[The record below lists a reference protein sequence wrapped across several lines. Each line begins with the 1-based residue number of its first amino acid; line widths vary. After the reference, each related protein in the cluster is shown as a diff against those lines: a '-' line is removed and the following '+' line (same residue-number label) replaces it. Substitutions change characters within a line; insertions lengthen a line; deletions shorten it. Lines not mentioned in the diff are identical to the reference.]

1 MVKLLIYKWKI
12 IYTHTHTHTYIYIYI
27 YIYVHI
33 YKHEHTFIVAMVFV
47 NCWFINGI
55 LQTKTCIWSHMYG
68 HNLKNERLICYL
80 EQTIDWILSLKFEHY
95 RFDRQ
100 QDVTGHSGGGWWR
113 VPCANGFVMSSSKSV
128 EFIRDT
134 TMFSPHSKTL
144 VHVMLDWTRWCC
156 LAPCLSIKMVG
167 QTRCPSFNHLQL

>member
-1 MVKLLIYKWKI
+1 MWLWGLITLKCALVNFTRLVCVCWRPDFQLLCYNCNVSLTVLFVVKLLIYKWKI
-12 IYTHTHTHTYIYIYI
+12 IYTHTHTHIYIYI

-100 QDVTGHSGGGWWR
+100 QDVTGHSGGDGDEY
-113 VPCANGFVMSSSKSV
+113 PALMA
-128 EFIRDT
+128 
-134 TMFSPHSKTL
+134 L
-144 VHVMLDWTRWCC
+144 
-156 LAPCLSIKMVG
+156 
-167 QTRCPSFNHLQL
+167 

>member
-1 MVKLLIYKWKI
+1 MENNI
-12 IYTHTHTHTYIYIYI
+12 HTHTYIYI

-55 LQTKTCIWSHMYG
+55 LDQNMHLIAYVRAQLEKWKINLLPWADDRLNPVTKVWTLQVWSAARRH
-68 HNLKNERLICYL
+68 RT
-80 EQTIDWILSLKFEHY
+80 QW
-95 RFDRQ
+95 
-100 QDVTGHSGGGWWR
+100 GGWWR

-128 EFIRDT
+128 VFIRDT